1 MDGLIAGVGFGLVC
15 AVCGYLAGEKSDI
28 EAEAVRAAIAVCESN
43 GGLAKINSV
52 RIRCVN
58 GARFD
63 TGAKP

>member
-1 MDGLIAGVGFGLVC
+1 MDGLIAGVAFGFVCGL
-15 AVCGYLAGEKSDI
+15 CGYLVGEKSDI
-28 EAEAVRAAIAVCESN
+28 EAESVRAAIAVCESN
-43 GGLAKINSV
+43 GGLATINSV